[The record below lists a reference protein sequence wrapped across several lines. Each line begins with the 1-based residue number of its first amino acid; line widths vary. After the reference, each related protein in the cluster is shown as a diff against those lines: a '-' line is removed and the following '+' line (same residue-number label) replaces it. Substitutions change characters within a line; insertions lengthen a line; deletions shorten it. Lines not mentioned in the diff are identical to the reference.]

1 MRTFY
6 IDVFFLINFTVDL
19 ISLYVCVR
27 VLHARAR
34 MWRIALAALLGGAVA
49 VVDAFIYTYPLLRVL
64 LFCSGIIGASFIAI
78 SVYGIRRRIKFI
90 AVFFTVELLLGGAV
104 SFCYSMLDELFDSLG
119 IKGGGSE
126 NRGALI
132 LALLVLISIGIIRL
146 LIMIFTDILGERCVR
161 VSITVADTTVEAD
174 ALVDSGNMVK
184 DPMNMHPVLF
194 IKPDLA
200 IRLVPRCVMEL
211 NDLDL
216 LDQDRC
222 VMELNDLDLLD
233 QDYRRRIRLIP
244 VTRVGGT
251 HVMTGVRPDR
261 VVVTMNGVSEEVDF
275 TVVIDKEG
283 GSYGG
288 YEALLPFA
296 VIRDAF

>member
-19 ISLYVCVR
+19 ISLYTCVR
-27 VLHARAR
+27 VLHARAQ
-34 MWRIALAALLGGAVA
+34 MWRMSLAALLGAAVA
-49 VVDAFIYTYPLLRVL
+49 VIDAFIYSYPLLRVI
-64 LFCSGIIGASFIAI
+64 LFCSSVVVASFIAVK
-78 SVYGIRRRIKFI
+78 VYGIRRRIKFI

-119 IKGGGSE
+119 IMGGGSE

-146 LIMIFTDILGERCVR
+146 LIMIFTDILGEKCVR
-161 VSITVADTTVEAD
+161 VRITVADTTVEAD

-194 IKPDLA
+194 IKAELA
-200 IRLVPRCVMEL
+200 VRLVPRCVMEL

-216 LDQDRC
+216 LDA
-222 VMELNDLDLLD
+222 
-233 QDYRRRIRLIP
+233 DYRRRIRLIP

-275 TVVIDKEG
+275 TVAIDKEG

-296 VIRDAF
+296 VIKDAF

>member
-161 VSITVADTTVEAD
+161 VRITVADTTVEAD

-216 LDQDRC
+216 LDQD
-222 VMELNDLDLLD
+222 
-233 QDYRRRIRLIP
+233 YRRRIRLIP

-275 TVVIDKEG
+275 TVAIDKEG

>member
-216 LDQDRC
+216 LDQD
-222 VMELNDLDLLD
+222 
-233 QDYRRRIRLIP
+233 YRRRIRLIP

-275 TVVIDKEG
+275 TVAIDKEG

>member
-64 LFCSGIIGASFIAI
+64 LFFSGIIGASFIAI

-132 LALLVLISIGIIRL
+132 LSRA
-146 LIMIFTDILGERCVR
+146 
-161 VSITVADTTVEAD
+161 
-174 ALVDSGNMVK
+174 K
-184 DPMNMHPVLF
+184 
-194 IKPDLA
+194 LA
-200 IRLVPRCVMEL
+200 SVM
-211 NDLDL
+211 
-216 LDQDRC
+216 R
-222 VMELNDLDLLD
+222 
-233 QDYRRRIRLIP
+233 
-244 VTRVGGT
+244 
-251 HVMTGVRPDR
+251 
-261 VVVTMNGVSEEVDF
+261 
-275 TVVIDKEG
+275 
-283 GSYGG
+283 
-288 YEALLPFA
+288 
-296 VIRDAF
+296 